1 MREAVIETSSTLA
14 AELLHVTKFYRRR
27 HLGRLTV
34 TRGIEDVSLD
44 IRKGEVY
51 GLLGLNGAGKTTTI
65 KLLLGLLF
73 PSAGEARL
81 FDTPLP
87 NRAIMH
93 RIGYLPELPTLYKYL
108 TIVELLN
115 LYGELSD
122 MPPDQ
127 RRARIPQVIQDIG
140 LEPHQKKH
148 LREYSKG
155 MLQRAGL
162 AQALLHNPD
171 LLILDEPVSGL
182 DPLGLK
188 EMRSLLQRLNA
199 QGKTI
204 FFSSHIISE
213 AEKLCHRVAILQDG
227 RLDRVFER
235 REWTGRDGRLE
246 ELFLETIHA

>member
-1 MREAVIETSSTLA
+1 MSETELLA
-14 AELLHVTKFYRRR
+14 AELSKVTKTYRRR

-34 TRGIEDVSLD
+34 TRGVDGISLSV
-44 IRKGEVY
+44 REGEIF

-73 PSAGEARL
+73 PSQGEARL
-81 FDTPLP
+81 FRTRLP
-87 NRAIMH
+87 NQQVMQ

-108 TIVELLN
+108 NIRELLQ
-115 LYGELSD
+115 LYGSLSD
-122 MPPDQ
+122 LSEKHARQ
-127 RRARIPQVIQDIG
+127 RADQVIHQIG
-140 LEPHQKKH
+140 LGPHQHKPLKD
-148 LREYSKG
+148 YSKG

-171 LLILDEPVSGL
+171 LFILDEPVSGL

-188 EMRSLLQRLNA
+188 EMRELLLQLNEH
-199 QGKTI
+199 GKTI

-213 AEKLCHRVAILQDG
+213 AEKICHRVGIMHQGQLS
-227 RLDRVFER
+227 RVLEKK
-235 REWTGRDGRLE
+235 EWSGHEGRLE

>member
-1 MREAVIETSSTLA
+1 MRETLSENSSSFA
-14 AELLHVTKFYRRR
+14 AELLHVTKVYRRR

-34 TRGIEDVSLD
+34 SRGIEDVSLN
-44 IRKGEVY
+44 IQKGEIY

-73 PSAGEARL
+73 PSQGEARL
-81 FDTPLP
+81 FHVPLP
-87 NRAIMH
+87 NREVMT

-108 TIVELLN
+108 KVGELLN
-115 LYGELSD
+115 LYGHLSD
-122 MPPDQ
+122 MS
-127 RRARIPQVIQDIG
+127 ASTLKERIPQVISGIG
-140 LEPHQKKH
+140 LESHQNKP
-148 LREYSKG
+148 LREFSKG

-188 EMRSLLQRLNA
+188 EMRELLVRLNG
-199 QGKTI
+199 QSKTI

-213 AEKLCHRVAILQDG
+213 AEKICHRVGIMHQG
-227 RLDRVFER
+227 RLSRVLVR
-235 REWTGRDGRLE
+235 KEWEGQEGRLE
-246 ELFLETIHA
+246 KLFMETVHA